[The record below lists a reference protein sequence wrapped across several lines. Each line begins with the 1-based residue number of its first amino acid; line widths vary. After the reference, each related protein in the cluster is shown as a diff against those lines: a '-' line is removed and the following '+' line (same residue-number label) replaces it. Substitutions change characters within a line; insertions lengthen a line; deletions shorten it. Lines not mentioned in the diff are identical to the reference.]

1 MNMVSARKRLPGS
14 ISTDAHESH
23 SGSKASLAL
32 AALGVVFG
40 DIGTSPLYAFRQCF
54 NEGGGYAPTPEHVFG
69 ILSLITWALI
79 CVVCVKYAT
88 FVLRADHDGEGGTLA
103 LYALLRPKSH
113 AGIPARLAVLAIIVL
128 FGAAML
134 YGDGVITPAIS
145 VLSALEGLHVVTTA
159 ADPYILP
166 LTVGILLALF
176 LVQSRGTGS
185 LGGVFGPIM
194 ILWFSSIGIA
204 GAFEVAKEPIVL
216 NALNPMHAIGFL
228 LNNHWSGFLVLGA
241 VVLCVSGVEAMYAD
255 LAHFGRNAIRLAWY
269 AVVFP
274 ALILN
279 YYGQGALTLADPK
292 NLSSPFFLLFP
303 DFAIKPMVVLA
314 TVSTVIAAQ
323 AMIAG
328 AFSLTQQA
336 MQLGYL
342 PRLRIVHTS
351 RKNVGQIYVPMV
363 NFAMMFACIALVLT
377 FRTSDHLGSAYGLAV
392 TVTMFATS
400 ITFFVVLVRR
410 WKWRMWQALALVSL
424 FWTWDIGF
432 LISNSLKIVSGA
444 WVPLVISAVLM
455 LLFTTWV
462 DGRRR
467 LALALADL
475 SVPVNEFLRDVGNI
489 DCSGR
494 LEETAIFFTPQTIG
508 IPFVLRHQWL
518 RSHVLHEEIVLMT
531 IVNERR
537 PYVPYSERILIENL
551 GPRLVRVV
559 ARYGFL
565 EEPKISEIMNCCEHT
580 HGKTFVDPTFF
591 LVDPK
596 LRSIHGSNSFPGWR
610 RGLLGFM
617 MRNARPLTD
626 YLNLP
631 VDRVVQFGVEIRV

>member
-1 MNMVSARKRLPGS
+1 MAARERLPGS
-14 ISTDAHESH
+14 LPAEAEVARSTSQ
-23 SGSKASLAL
+23 ASLAL

-40 DIGTSPLYAFRQCF
+40 DIGTSPLYAFKQCF
-54 NEGGGYAPTPEHVFG
+54 GEGGGYAPTAPHVLG

-79 CVVCVKYAT
+79 GVVCFKYAT
-88 FVLRADHDGEGGTLA
+88 FVLKADHDGEGGTLA
-103 LYALLRPKSH
+103 LYALLRPKTH

-128 FGAAML
+128 FGSAML

-145 VLSALEGLHVVTTA
+145 VLSALEGLDVATTA
-159 ADPYILP
+159 AHAYILP
-166 LTVGILLALF
+166 LTVGILAGLF
-176 LVQSRGTGS
+176 VAQSSGTGNI
-185 LGGVFGPIM
+185 GAVFGPIM
-194 ILWFSSIGIA
+194 LLWFSAIGIA
-204 GAFEVAKEPIVL
+204 GVVEIAHMPAILAALDPRNAIEFVL
-216 NALNPMHAIGFL
+216 INR
-228 LNNHWSGFLVLGA
+228 WSGFLVLGA
-241 VVLCVSGVEAMYAD
+241 VVLCVSGVEALYAD
-255 LAHFGRNAIRLAWY
+255 LAHFGRKAIRMGWY

-274 ALILN
+274 ALLAN

-292 NLSSPFFLLFP
+292 NLASPFYSLFP
-303 DFAIKPMVVLA
+303 PVAIFPMVVLA
-314 TVSTVIAAQ
+314 TVATVIASQ
-323 AMIAG
+323 ALISG

-351 RKNVGQIYVPMV
+351 KQHVGQIYVPMV
-363 NFAMMFACIALVLT
+363 NMLLMVACIALVLA
-377 FRTSDHLGSAYGLAV
+377 FRTSDNLGAAYGLAV
-392 TVTMFATS
+392 TVTMLATS
-400 ITFFVVLVRR
+400 ITFFVVVVRR
-410 WKWRMWQALALVSL
+410 WKWRLWQAIIVVGIFMLFDLAFLV
-424 FWTWDIGF
+424 
-432 LISNSLKIVSGA
+432 SNSLKILSGA
-444 WVPLVISAVLM
+444 WVPLVIAMFMM

-475 SVPVNEFLRDVGNI
+475 SVPVEEFLRDVGTI

-494 LEETAIFFTPQTIG
+494 LEETAIFFTPQTVG
-508 IPFVLRHQWL
+508 IPFVLKHQWL
-518 RSHVLHEEIVLMT
+518 RSHVLHEEIVLLT

-537 PYVPYSERILIENL
+537 PHVPYSERITIEKL

-559 ARYGFL
+559 ARYGFI
-565 EEPKISEIMNCCEHT
+565 EEPKILDILTCCEHL

-596 LRSIHGSNSFPGWR
+596 LRSLHAVGGFPGWR
-610 RGLLGFM
+610 RALLGFM